1 MSLVP
6 NIEALAREPWLSFQ
20 LDGQHYA
27 VLLSRVSEVIRDASP
42 TPVPGAADD
51 LLGICHLRGNIVPV
65 MDGRRRLG
73 LSHSEPGD
81 PSTVRIVVCTHESH
95 RVGLRVDAVGDLLQP
110 KADAIQL
117 PPARSGRVDDP
128 VQVVMGWH
136 GGFVALLDVPTLCRL
151 HKELKDVA

>member
-6 NIEALAREPWLSFQ
+6 NLEAIAREPWLSFQ

-27 VLLSRVSEVIRDASP
+27 VLLSRVSEVIRDGLP
-42 TPVPGAADD
+42 TPVPGAASD

-73 LSHSEPGD
+73 LDTHAAAD
-81 PSTVRIVVCTHESH
+81 PTAARIVVCTHDIH

-110 KADAIQL
+110 RLEAIEL
-117 PPARSGRVDDP
+117 PPVRSGRADDP
-128 VQVVMGWH
+128 VQAVMGWH
-136 GGFVALLDVPTLCRL
+136 GGFVALLDVAKLCRL
-151 HKELKDVA
+151 DRAAKEAA

>member
-6 NIEALAREPWLSFQ
+6 NLEAIAREPWLSFQ

-27 VLLSRVSEVIRDASP
+27 MLLSRVSEVIRDSVP

-73 LSHSEPGD
+73 LNTSAASD
-81 PSTVRIVVCTHESH
+81 PASVRIVVCTHETH
-95 RVGLRVDAVGDLLQP
+95 RVGLRVDAVGQLLQP
-110 KADAIQL
+110 KLEAIEL
-117 PPARSGRVDDP
+117 PPVRSGRVDDP
-128 VQVVMGWH
+128 VQAVMGWQ

-151 HKELKDVA
+151 DREKAAA

>member
-6 NIEALAREPWLSFQ
+6 NIEALVREPWLSFQ

-27 VLLSRVSEVIRDASP
+27 VLLNQVSEVIRDCAP
-42 TPVPGAADD
+42 TPVPGAAAD

-73 LSHSEPGD
+73 LKDAMPDD
-81 PSTVRIVVCTHESH
+81 PSAVRIVVFAHEAH
-95 RVGLRVDAVGDLLQP
+95 RVGLRVDAVGELLQP
-110 KADAIQL
+110 KAEAITL

-128 VQVVMGWH
+128 VQVVMGWQ
-136 GGFVALLDVPTLCRL
+136 GGFVALLDVARLCRL
-151 HKELKDVA
+151 HRELQHVA

>member
-6 NIEALAREPWLSFQ
+6 NIDAIAREPWLSFQ

-73 LSHSEPGD
+73 LSQGAPSD

-95 RVGLRVDAVGDLLQP
+95 RVGLRVDAVGELLQP
-110 KADAIQL
+110 NPEAIQL

-128 VQVVMGWH
+128 VHVVMGWR
-136 GGFVALLDVPTLCRL
+136 GGFVALLEVPTLCRL
-151 HKELKDVA
+151 NKELKDVA

>member
-6 NIEALAREPWLSFQ
+6 NIDAISREPWLSFQ

-27 VLLSRVSEVIRDASP
+27 VLLSQVSEVIRDSEP
-42 TPVPGAADD
+42 TPVPGAAGD

-73 LSHSEPGD
+73 LNTHTEADAAS
-81 PSTVRIVVCTHESH
+81 VRIVVFAHEAH

-110 KADAIQL
+110 DVDSIEL
-117 PPARSGRVDDP
+117 PPARSGRIDDP
-128 VQVVMGWH
+128 VRAVMGWQ
-136 GGFVALLDVPTLCRL
+136 GGFVALLDVVRLCRL
-151 HKELKDVA
+151 EQELPHVA

>member
-6 NIEALAREPWLSFQ
+6 NLEAIAREPWLSFQ

-27 VLLSRVSEVIRDASP
+27 VLLSRVSEVIRNDTP
-42 TPVPGAADD
+42 TPVPGAASD

-73 LSHSEPGD
+73 LNVHAASD
-81 PSTVRIVVCTHESH
+81 PADVRIVVCTHETH

-110 KADAIQL
+110 KLEAIEL
-117 PPARSGRVDDP
+117 PPARSGRTDDP
-128 VQVVMGWH
+128 VQAVMGWH
-136 GGFVALLDVPTLCRL
+136 GGFVALLDVAKLCRL
-151 HKELKDVA
+151 DRTAREAA

>member
-6 NIEALAREPWLSFQ
+6 NIEKIASEPWLSFQ

-27 VLLSRVSEVIRDASP
+27 VLLSQVSEVIRDATP

-73 LSHSEPGD
+73 LNHAMAAD
-81 PSTVRIVVCTHESH
+81 PASVRIVVFAHDAH

-110 KADAIQL
+110 NVDAIEL
-117 PPARSGRVDDP
+117 PPVRSGRVDDP
-128 VQVVMGWH
+128 VRAVMSWQ
-136 GGFVALLDVPTLCRL
+136 GGFVALLDVVRLCRL
-151 HKELKDVA
+151 QQDVKDVA

>member
-1 MSLVP
+1 MSPVP
-6 NIEALAREPWLSFQ
+6 NFEAIAREPWLSFQ

-27 VLLSRVSEVIRDASP
+27 VLLSRVSEVIRDCAP

-73 LSHSEPGD
+73 LSTRAASD
-81 PSTVRIVVCTHESH
+81 PAAARIVVCTHETH
-95 RVGLRVDAVGDLLQP
+95 RVGVRVDAVGDLLQP
-110 KADAIQL
+110 KPEAIEL

-128 VQVVMGWH
+128 VQAVMGWH
-136 GGFVALLDVPTLCRL
+136 GGFVALLDVSKLCRL
-151 HKELKDVA
+151 DRAAKEAA